1 MSIATINDDTFAVSL
16 GNSEVKVWSKMLVPG
31 ETPDMESRYVWSVV
45 SAINFRDMNVK
56 QIVPSVRLR
65 LSNVA

>member
-31 ETPDMESRYVWSVV
+31 ENPGMESRYVWSVV

-56 QIVPSVRLR
+56 
-65 LSNVA
+65 